1 LKLMQLAVFRFVAAA
16 ALAGATPAV
25 LLAVTDGAPLDP
37 GALSAG
43 AFTVAADSDQAYQ
56 QPAPVLT
63 AQQLEQFKQGRKGFE
78 QRWVV
83 APSVFGLWGRGPT
96 SNGEACTDC
105 HERGGRGRP
114 PEYVTEPMQSM
125 LVRLS
130 IPGEGPHGAP
140 NPHSAY
146 GDQLQNQGILGRVP
160 AEGDPRLR
168 WETRRVAFA
177 DGETISLRA
186 PVLEFW
192 HLSFGPLGEEVMTS
206 ARVAPA
212 LVGVGLLN
220 AVADETIYAMAAAQ
234 RRLGLRGRPNL
245 VWDLIAGREAV
256 GRFGRKA
263 NQPSLKQ
270 QIVTAYHADLGVTS
284 RWFPEENCTEVQARC
299 LAERPGGYPELPAA
313 FLDPVLFY
321 AEVLAVPARRDVNAA
336 QVERGEALFARAGC
350 DGCHIPTIE
359 TADYPALPAL
369 SHQTIHPYTDLLLHD
384 MGAGLADGRPDF
396 KAGPRDWRTAALWG
410 MGLSQ
415 AVNGNGYFLHDGRAR
430 TAAEAILWHGGE
442 AEAAREAFRTMAK
455 GDREALLAFL
465 RSL

>member
-1 LKLMQLAVFRFVAAA
+1 MRSGVFRFVAA

-25 LLAVTDGAPLDP
+25 LLAVPDGTPLAP
-37 GALSAG
+37 GALSG
-43 AFTVAADSDQAYQ
+43 GSLTVSADSDQAYQ
-56 QPAPVLT
+56 QPAPTLT
-63 AQQLEQFKQGRKGFE
+63 ANQLEQFNQGKKGFE

-83 APSVFGLWGRGPT
+83 APSILGLWGRGPT

-105 HERGGRGRP
+105 HEHGGRGRP
-114 PEYVTEPMQSM
+114 PDYVTEPMQSM

-130 IPGEGPHGAP
+130 IPGAGPHGAP
-140 NPHSAY
+140 NPHSVY

-160 AEGDPRLR
+160 PEGDPRLT
-168 WETRRVAFA
+168 WETRSVAFA
-177 DGETISLRA
+177 DGETIALRS

-212 LVGVGLLN
+212 LVGVGLLD
-220 AVADETIYAMAAAQ
+220 AVAEETLYAEAAAQ
-234 RRLGLRGRPNL
+234 RRLGLHGRPNL

-284 RWFPEENCTEVQARC
+284 RWFPEENCTEVQVQC
-299 LAERPGGYPELPAA
+299 LAEKPGGYPELPAA
-313 FLDPVLFY
+313 FLAPVLFY
-321 AEVLAVPARRDVNAA
+321 AQALAVPARRDVDDP
-336 QVERGEALFARAGC
+336 QVRHGEALFALAGC
-350 DGCHIPTIE
+350 DGCHTPTLE
-359 TADYPALPAL
+359 TADYPALPAV
-369 SHQTIHPYTDLLLHD
+369 SRQTIHPYTDLLLHD
-384 MGAGLADGRPDF
+384 MGEGLADGRPDF
-396 KAGPRDWRTAALWG
+396 HAGSRDWRTAALWG

-415 AVNGNGYFLHDGRAR
+415 AVNGNGYLLHDGRAR
-430 TAAEAILWHGGE
+430 SATEAILWHGGE
-442 AEAAREAFRTMAK
+442 AQDAREAFRTMAK
-455 GDREALLAFL
+455 SDRAALLAFL